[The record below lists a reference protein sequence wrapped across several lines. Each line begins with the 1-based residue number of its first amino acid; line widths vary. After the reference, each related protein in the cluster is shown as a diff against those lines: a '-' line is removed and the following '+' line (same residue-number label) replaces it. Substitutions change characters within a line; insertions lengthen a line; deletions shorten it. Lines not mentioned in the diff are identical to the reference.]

1 MCKLSLSLKEFG
13 TERNHFC
20 GGYHGNYKQLVA
32 FGLIDQEI
40 NDANTA
46 QKAQIDVDEW
56 YKDYLL

>member
-1 MCKLSLSLKEFG
+1 MCKLSLSKIEFC

-20 GGYHGNYKQLVA
+20 GGYHGDYKQLVA

-40 NDANTA
+40 NDAITA

>member
-1 MCKLSLSLKEFG
+1 MCKLSLSLKKFG

-46 QKAQIDVDEW
+46 QKAQIDVDE
-56 YKDYLL
+56 